1 MTAAFARLAAL
12 WTFAAAAAAQGDD
25 TARQLDELLRRANAG
40 QSVCAEVLR
49 ALTNAP
55 DDAATRDK
63 AQRLV
68 SDAADAAVYQP
79 RVEAALVADLEA
91 LLALPWLDASTKA
104 RVHCAIG
111 ETCFRLGELTAA
123 DSALAAA
130 AAADAAFAFHVAT
143 RRCLVQITRGDM
155 AAAFAMCELARAAAA
170 SDLDRRRT
178 AQTRADLEL
187 RIGLFDDAAR
197 SLAAARGPDTGDPY
211 DTLATLRLE
220 TELALALEDFAFARE
235 LASKW
240 RQAAEAAAEL
250 GAASAQRA
258 KIAQAR
264 ATAGV
269 GETAEALRE
278 TQSLLEDPSWPAVNR
293 APLQRLAIELL
304 LQRGDASAARDVAR
318 TLAGGQQFSTLNADN
333 LAAVADAELSDADLA
348 RERLVE
354 LRAALDEAWRK
365 QAEDWRSLGERTGR
379 LAFLQLRSRRNL
391 ASALLSAIVRE
402 GGDDAGDACLSRLL
416 LAEGSGTSARELDV
430 PAVAPREVRER
441 LARDGARV
449 LVYLPAPRGSHCVE
463 VREHGSRCIELPS
476 DSGLRAEVRALR
488 ALLANTGDEN
498 SIREQAAA
506 LLRRV
511 APRGDAEW
519 LGSGPIVVVGRELLA
534 GMPFEALPTDDAD
547 APWLGLR
554 TPISYLPSMRL
565 GVWLSRRDKTPS
577 SRATARFATGLDA
590 ADCAK
595 WGQNDLVLT
604 DEQMRWVL
612 RGVAD
617 DPAKVL
623 PRATSASFAEDPG
636 AALALFAHGVYD
648 ATADAKNGFLLA
660 RDGSQSGAVFPAD
673 CAKLRMAPFTALAVC
688 GAARTSLRRGDDGGG
703 DLVDAAMRGGAN
715 CVLSS
720 EFDLRVDDALAI
732 VGDTIAHLARGLD
745 ASHALL
751 EARKARARY
760 DSHPSRFAAMRL
772 DGLGSLVAPL
782 VAAPARN
789 ISYRWALVSL
799 LAVTI
804 ACCWIAVR
812 GGKARRCIAAG
823 GTTG

>member
-1 MTAAFARLAAL
+1 MTTAFARLAAL
-12 WTFAAAAAAQGDD
+12 WTIAAAASAQGNDA
-25 TARQLDELLRRANAG
+25 TGKLDELLRRASAG
-40 QSVCAEVLR
+40 ESVCAEVLR
-49 ALTNAP
+49 ALADAP
-55 DDAATRDK
+55 DDTATREK
-63 AQRLV
+63 AKRLV

-79 RVEAALVADLEA
+79 RVDAALVADLEA

-104 RVHCAIG
+104 HVQCAIG
-111 ETCFRLGELTAA
+111 ETSFRLGELTAA

-143 RRCLVQITRGDM
+143 RRCLVQISRGDM
-155 AAAFAMCELARAAAA
+155 AAAFAMCELASEAAT

-187 RIGLFDDAAR
+187 RIGLFDAATR
-197 SLAAARGPDTGDPY
+197 SLAAARGRDTGDPY
-211 DTLATLRLE
+211 DTLATMRLE
-220 TELALALEDFAFARE
+220 TELALALEDFASARE
-235 LASKW
+235 FASKW
-240 RQAAEAAAEL
+240 RQAAVAAAER

-258 KIAQAR
+258 QIAEAR

-269 GETAEALRE
+269 GETADALRQ
-278 TQSLLEDPSWPAVNR
+278 TQSLLDDPSWPTVNR
-293 APLQRLAIELL
+293 APLQRLAIELS
-304 LQRGDASAARDVAR
+304 LQRGDMSTAREIAR
-318 TLAGGQQFSTLNADN
+318 ALAGGQQLSALDADN
-333 LAAVADAELSDADLA
+333 LAAIADAELSDAGLT
-348 RERLVE
+348 RERVEE
-354 LRAALDEAWRK
+354 LRAALDAAWSK
-365 QAEDWRSLGERTGR
+365 QVADWRSLGERTGR

-402 GGDDAGDACLSRLL
+402 GADDAGDACLSRLL

-430 PAVAPREVRER
+430 PAVAPQEVREL
-441 LARDGARV
+441 LARNEARV

-463 VREHGSRCIELPS
+463 VREQGSRCIELPS
-476 DSGLRAEVRALR
+476 DSGLRAEARELR
-488 ALLANTGDEN
+488 SLLANTGDEN
-498 SIREQAAA
+498 AIRDKAAA

-511 APRGDAEW
+511 APRDDAEW
-519 LGSGPIVVVGRELLA
+519 LGSAPIVVVGRELLA
-534 GMPFEALPTDDAD
+534 GIPFETLPTADAK

-554 TPISYLPSMRL
+554 TPISYLPSLRL
-565 GVWLSRRDKTPS
+565 GVWLSRRDKTPT

-595 WGQNDLVLT
+595 WRQNDLVLT
-604 DEQMRWVL
+604 EAQML
-612 RGVAD
+612 RVVSGVAD
-617 DPAKVL
+617 DSATVL
-623 PRATSASFAEDPG
+623 LRADAASFAEDPG
-636 AALALFAHGVYD
+636 AALALFAHGIYD

-660 RDGSQSGAVFPAD
+660 RDGSRPGAVFPSD

-703 DLVDAAMRGGAN
+703 DLVDATIRGGAN

-732 VGDTIAHLARGLD
+732 VGDTFAHLANGLD

-751 EARKARARY
+751 EARRARARH

-782 VAAPARN
+782 VAAPSRSG
-789 ISYRWALVSL
+789 SYRWVIVSL
-799 LAVTI
+799 LALTI
-804 ACCWIAVR
+804 TCCWFLAR
-812 GGKARRCIAAG
+812 GGKTRR
-823 GTTG
+823 